1 MEFKKCLATFQ
12 GLKNHAVT
20 MFEVGKLCD
29 ESMDTFL
36 GELEKVSL
44 LDAEGEGEVSRYF
57 AHAVIL
63 RSTIIALRNIMEAGL
78 DLMRLECLE
87 SLDYKTRDR
96 LLEKKYK

>member
-1 MEFKKCLATFQ
+1 
-12 GLKNHAVT
+12 

-29 ESMDTFL
+29 ESMATFL

-44 LDAEGEGEVSRYF
+44 LDAESEGDVSRYF

-63 RSTIIALRNIMEAGL
+63 RSTIIALRNICDAGI
-78 DLMRLECLE
+78 DLLRLECLE
-87 SLDYKTRDR
+87 NLDFKTRDR